1 MSERRREVEML
12 LLTMFAAV
20 PLYATQTISTLPLL
34 LFHLALAA
42 LRRVLP
48 LRDERDGRPSLPD
61 AAARAQPVRSRHGRR
76 ADERQHG
83 TLRFDRLQSRA
94 LDRRRHHGR
103 QPRLD
108 EPRGRAVLHA
118 APFARRGV

>member
-42 LRRVLP
+42 IALRVASGRSPEVIPLP
-48 LRDERDGRPSLPD
+48 LMRGLAVAYVPFYIVD
-61 AAARAQPVRSRHGRR
+61 AALISRSAISASTHLALFISVYQPI
-76 ADERQHG
+76 
-83 TLRFDRLQSRA
+83 
-94 LDRRRHHGR
+94 
-103 QPRLD
+103 
-108 EPRGRAVLHA
+108 
-118 APFARRGV
+118 